1 MSKYVSR
8 YVSMNPWQTAPKTVP
23 NSANNTLES
32 ESISLNE
39 ESDDLEDEDESDV
52 VEDLQKED
60 PTNLGNL
67 QIAMIPIT
75 RQRPP
80 LISKGKIKSPT

>member
-1 MSKYVSR
+1 
-8 YVSMNPWQTAPKTVP
+8 MNPWQTAPKTVP
-23 NSANNTLES
+23 NNASNTLES

-39 ESDDLEDEDESDV
+39 ESDDWEVEESDV
-52 VEDLQKED
+52 VEDLQKAD

-67 QIAMIPIT
+67 QIAMIPTT